1 MFLCPAH
8 CVSLVEEE
16 LHWVVVVCLERG
28 EEYLVERMQALKLM
42 KKFMAVAGEKISSE
56 QSVETDMT
64 YKKFLTFYVIEN
76 LLLNS

>member
-1 MFLCPAH
+1 VFFCSAH

-42 KKFMAVAGEKISSE
+42 KKFMAVAGEDNSS
-56 QSVETDMT
+56 
-64 YKKFLTFYVIEN
+64 
-76 LLLNS
+76 

>member
-42 KKFMAVAGEKISSE
+42 KKFMAVAGEKILSE
-56 QSVETDMT
+56 QPVETDMT
-64 YKKFLTFYVIEN
+64 Y
-76 LLLNS
+76 

>member
-64 YKKFLTFYVIEN
+64 Y
-76 LLLNS
+76 

>member
-42 KKFMAVAGEKISSE
+42 KKFMAVAGEKNSSE

-64 YKKFLTFYVIEN
+64 Y
-76 LLLNS
+76 